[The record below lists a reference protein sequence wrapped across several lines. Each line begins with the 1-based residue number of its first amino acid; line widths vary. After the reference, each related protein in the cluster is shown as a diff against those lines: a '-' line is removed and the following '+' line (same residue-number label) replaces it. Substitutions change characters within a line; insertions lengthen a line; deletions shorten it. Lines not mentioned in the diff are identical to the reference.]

1 MFSGEDKVTKY
12 APILFENG
20 VKDMQKMF
28 RCKHLALMLCVI
40 LFGRS
45 SLNEGKKKPGSPST
59 YRKLWGISNVTPG
72 VIAGVLVIFQQTGV
86 TSQIHYQKIF
96 NQLKEIIMHNSG
108 TPQYRSLFQWFNHL
122 VFNWTTNVD
131 LVDDDYD
138 SGIKDAIIGVTGLQ
152 IDDEEQCVH
161 AMQPNP
167 IIPTDRLEL
176 NRLTL
181 PSDPTNSPGDIITQL
196 PATATRPQ
204 ACACAT
210 SSFHTPEI
218 AEQLMA
224 DQMAINVPVTAA
236 EGQSDNR
243 PTANSSQPSRKVM
256 KKKKNENKGTE
267 NSELGTP
274 LRHSNR
280 RVEPVKR

>member
-1 MFSGEDKVTKY
+1 MFSGKDKVTKY
-12 APILFENG
+12 APILFENS
-20 VKDMQKMF
+20 VKDMRKMF

-40 LFGRS
+40 LFGWS
-45 SLNEGKKKPGSPST
+45 SLNEGKKKPGSPLT
-59 YRKLWGISNVTPG
+59 YRELWGISNVTPG

-138 SGIKDAIIGVTGLQ
+138 SGIKDAIIGVTARMLR
-152 IDDEEQCVH
+152 
-161 AMQPNP
+161 NP
-167 IIPTDRLEL
+167 ILVRMPTDRLKL

-181 PSDPTNSPGDIITQL
+181 PSDPTNSPGGVITQL

-204 ACACAT
+204 ARAHAT

-243 PTANSSQPSRKVM
+243 PTANSSQPSRKVTK

-267 NSELGTP
+267 NPELGTP
-274 LRHSNR
+274 PRHSNR
-280 RVEPVKR
+280 LQDGVS